1 LAIEVSVSR
10 VTLVELFAFPTESDD
25 WSTQEGA
32 VVLPLVFRICPDV
45 PLDRNDVVSVA
56 D

>member
-25 WSTQEGA
+25 CPTQEGA
-32 VVLPLVFRICPDV
+32 EEPLVCRICPDV
-45 PLDRNDVVSVA
+45 PLDRNDVVLA
-56 D
+56 DD